1 MQLLTPKAI
10 QGYSGVL
17 DYEAHILIR
26 SMYYET
32 GMGKYPINP
41 AHFVGRYA
49 LKYVAHVSSFS
60 GQESLTDVM
69 HHCSNM
75 LTVSFGTRTDST
87 ADPLTESALA
97 LATEFMDLTGN
108 LSYPTLVGIA
118 H

>member
-49 LKYVAHVSSFS
+49 LKYEAHISF
-60 GQESLTDVM
+60 QWTRESDR
-69 HHCSNM
+69 CDAS
-75 LTVSFGTRTDST
+75 
-87 ADPLTESALA
+87 LA
-97 LATEFMDLTGN
+97 VTC
-108 LSYPTLVGIA
+108 
-118 H
+118 